1 MKKLVAWLSVAVPL
15 AHAQSIL
22 GPNLIVNGGAEAG
35 PAGTGITNIVGS
47 VPGWT
52 RTGNATV
59 LPYDLTGYVL
69 LSDPAPQDHA
79 FQYFAGGSGVST
91 FAQDIDVSSGASLI
105 STGNIR
111 FTASA
116 FLGGRVA
123 GAGAPIQMVVAFK
136 NSAGQT
142 FSSTQIGPG
151 GYGGVGLSQQQAVGL
166 VPSGTTR
173 ITVTLTSNNLYGVA
187 DSLSLVLAQLGT
199 DPGPVLG
206 VNMIANG
213 DAESGPSATRAN
225 STLYVPGWSTA
236 ENTSVCPYGGTGWIA
251 ATDPGPPD
259 RGVNLFCGG
268 TTNASMYQD
277 LDVSPA
283 ASLTD
288 AGKVTYTVSAWL
300 GGTAG
305 TSSPTLTYEFFDW
318 SGKQLA
324 PTAKLGPSSHT
335 GSGLVPASQ
344 SDTLPAGT
352 RRVHISLTFP
362 NSFYT
367 ADDISFT
374 LSAATPPIIKSI
386 ISASAFGAS
395 TAIAPGSW
403 IEIYGTNLASH
414 SRSWTGADIVNGVAP
429 IALDGVSVSIGGVP
443 AFLDYISGGQ
453 INALVASTAPT
464 GNIAVTVTNSNGAS
478 NSFQV
483 TVNPTQ
489 PGLLAPSS
497 FTIGGKQYV
506 AAFFNDGQ
514 TFVLPQGAIAGVTSR
529 PAKPGDVITIY
540 GVGFG
545 PVSGGLTAGTVVT
558 QLNSLNTPVQF
569 LFGTSPAASLAY
581 DGLAPNNIGLYQFN
595 IVVPNVTADNA
606 MPFSVNL
613 GGAAGPQK
621 LYIAVGN

>member
-1 MKKLVAWLSVAVPL
+1 MKTFVAWLSVALPL
-15 AHAQSIL
+15 AHAQGIL
-22 GPNLIVNGGAEAG
+22 GTNLIVNGNAEAG
-35 PAGTGITNIVGS
+35 PAGTSITNIVGS

-69 LSDPAPQDHA
+69 LSNPAPADHG
-79 FQYFAGGSGVST
+79 FQYFAGGNGTST
-91 FAQDIDVSSGASLI
+91 FTQDIDVSSGVSLI

-111 FTASA
+111 FTATA

-123 GAGAPIQMVVAFK
+123 GANAPIQMSVAFK
-136 NSAGQT
+136 NSSGQT
-142 FSSTQIGPG
+142 FSSTTIGPG
-151 GYGGVGLSQQQAVGL
+151 GYDGVGLSQQQAMGL
-166 VPSGTTR
+166 VPAGTTR

-187 DSLSLVLAQLGT
+187 DSLSLVLSQLGN
-199 DPGPVLG
+199 DPTTVQSINLL
-206 VNMIANG
+206 ANG
-213 DAESGPSATRAN
+213 DAESGPSAVRGA
-225 STLYVPGWSTA
+225 STLYVPAWSTI
-236 ENTSVCPYGGTGWIA
+236 ENTSVCPYGGTNWIA
-251 ATDPGPPD
+251 TTDPGPTD

-268 TTNASMYQD
+268 TTNATMYQD
-277 LDVSPA
+277 VDVSA
-283 ASLTD
+283 AATLTD

-300 GGTAG
+300 GGVAG
-305 TSSPTLTYEFFDW
+305 TSSPTLTYTFFDW
-318 SGKQLA
+318 SAKQLA
-324 PTAKLGPSSHT
+324 PTAQLGPSSHT
-335 GSGLVPASQ
+335 GSGLVPASH

-362 NSFYT
+362 NSFYA

-374 LSAATPPIIKSI
+374 LTSATPPAIKAI
-386 ISASAFGAS
+386 VSASAFGAF
-395 TAIAPGSW
+395 TAVAPGSW

-453 INALVASTAPT
+453 INALVSSTAPT
-464 GNIAVTVTNSNGAS
+464 GNIAVTVTNSNGTS
-478 NSFQV
+478 PPFQL
-483 TVNPTQ
+483 TVNQTE
-489 PGLLAPSS
+489 PGLLAPAS
-497 FTIGGKQYV
+497 FNIGGKQYV

-514 TFVLPQGAIAGVTSR
+514 TFVLPQGAIAGVASR

-545 PVSGGLTAGTVVT
+545 PVSGGLTAGTIVT

-569 LFGTSPAASLAY
+569 LFGTTPAASIAY

-595 IVVPNVTADNA
+595 VAVPNVAPDNA
-606 MPFSVNL
+606 MPFSATL
-613 GGAAGPQK
+613 GGTAGPQK